1 MEAAGRGRGSLPT
14 PFDTG
19 STRTYRASKPTP
31 KSVAQR
37 FMNHSSPQR
46 RYWIPNADVFIAP
59 SGDLIVCVELSG
71 MQTDDFEINTEGTK
85 LRITGKRPDSGIATA
100 QDALVHEINAGP
112 FESVLDIPPDF
123 DLWRL
128 SSAYVN
134 GTLRITVPPG
144 PNRS

>member
-1 MEAAGRGRGSLPT
+1 MEPLAEAADPRQPPLT
-14 PFDTG
+14 PVRRELIVQQTNTQT
-19 STRTYRASKPTP
+19 S
-31 KSVAQR
+31 AQR
-37 FMNHSSPQR
+37 IMNHSLPQR
-46 RYWIPNADVFIAP
+46 PYWIPNADVFIAP

-85 LRITGKRPDSGIATA
+85 LRITGKRRDSGIATA
-100 QDALVHEINAGP
+100 QDALVHEINDGP
-112 FESVLDIPPDF
+112 FDSVLDIPPDF

-128 SSAYVN
+128 SSVYVN

>member
-1 MEAAGRGRGSLPT
+1 MRKT
-14 PFDTG
+14 
-19 STRTYRASKPTP
+19 
-31 KSVAQR
+31 VADR
-37 FMNHSSPQR
+37 ITNHSSPQR
-46 RYWIPNADVFIAP
+46 PYWIPNVDVFIAP
-59 SGDLIVCVELSG
+59 SRDLIVCVELSG

-100 QDALVHEINAGP
+100 QHALVHEINAGP
-112 FESVLDIPPDF
+112 FDCVLDIPSDF
-123 DLWRL
+123 DLWRF